1 MIRFLQTPGPA
12 KKIILGGMLV
22 FICVAMV
29 VTLVPGGMLGDAFG
43 FSSLDKNV
51 LAKVGSQE
59 VTLNEVDQ
67 TARRIGRQQFRGNV
81 PSALLPLLR
90 QSAVENLIT
99 QKALVVEAERMGFK
113 VTDQELRD
121 TLHQGQFG
129 QLLFPGGNYVGE
141 QQYQMFIES
150 QFNMNVAQFEEALK
164 TDLLL
169 GKLRAAV
176 EGPVNV
182 SPQDV
187 AAEYKKQNTKV
198 KFEYAVLS
206 LDDISKQIKPSDEN
220 LKSFYEAHKQQYSNS
235 IPEKRQ
241 VRYVVVDN
249 AKLANQV
256 QVSNADLQSYYRE
269 HQDQFRVP
277 EQVNVRH
284 ILIKTPAPGPDGKVD
299 DNAVK
304 AAQKKA
310 EDVLAKLKAGGKF
323 DDLAKKYSDDTASA
337 TNGGSLGWIQ
347 RGRTVPEFE
356 KSAFSLAKGETS
368 GLVQSTYGFHII
380 HVDDKQDAH
389 ARSLDEVRPEI
400 EPIIRQ
406 QKAASVVDRLAAS
419 VLSTARSKSLDEAAK
434 ANNLDVLTSN
444 YVTRTDTLPGVG
456 TSPQFMDAIFSAQA
470 KGAPDSAS
478 TPNGS
483 VIFQVT
489 DVKPP
494 ATPAFEEIRARVESE
509 YKADRA
515 QAMLSQK
522 TNELAEKA
530 KSEHDLKKAAKEMGA
545 TVKTSEPVTSSGQVP
560 DLGSMEGPASVA
572 FTLKPGEISGPITSA
587 RNGAVLQVLERTEPA
602 ADELAKGSE
611 QMREQLLSR
620 KRADVFQV
628 FAAGLRKNLEKSG
641 KIRINKE
648 EMSRIMNAR
657 SEAGE

>member
-241 VRYVVVDN
+241 VRYVVV
-249 AKLANQV
+249 
-256 QVSNADLQSYYRE
+256 
-269 HQDQFRVP
+269 
-277 EQVNVRH
+277 
-284 ILIKTPAPGPDGKVD
+284 
-299 DNAVK
+299 
-304 AAQKKA
+304 
-310 EDVLAKLKAGGKF
+310 
-323 DDLAKKYSDDTASA
+323 
-337 TNGGSLGWIQ
+337 
-347 RGRTVPEFE
+347 
-356 KSAFSLAKGETS
+356 
-368 GLVQSTYGFHII
+368 
-380 HVDDKQDAH
+380 
-389 ARSLDEVRPEI
+389 
-400 EPIIRQ
+400 
-406 QKAASVVDRLAAS
+406 
-419 VLSTARSKSLDEAAK
+419 
-434 ANNLDVLTSN
+434 
-444 YVTRTDTLPGVG
+444 
-456 TSPQFMDAIFSAQA
+456 
-470 KGAPDSAS
+470 
-478 TPNGS
+478 
-483 VIFQVT
+483 
-489 DVKPP
+489 
-494 ATPAFEEIRARVESE
+494 
-509 YKADRA
+509 
-515 QAMLSQK
+515 
-522 TNELAEKA
+522 
-530 KSEHDLKKAAKEMGA
+530 
-545 TVKTSEPVTSSGQVP
+545 
-560 DLGSMEGPASVA
+560 
-572 FTLKPGEISGPITSA
+572 
-587 RNGAVLQVLERTEPA
+587 
-602 ADELAKGSE
+602 
-611 QMREQLLSR
+611 
-620 KRADVFQV
+620 
-628 FAAGLRKNLEKSG
+628 
-641 KIRINKE
+641 
-648 EMSRIMNAR
+648 
-657 SEAGE
+657 